1 MVELLM
7 ELLGYARKLLPLM
20 ELYTARRMATA
31 PVRDTANEE
40 FQSFAAEALRAN
52 RSDLMELRSGF
63 EAVQQR
69 LRVIDDQSAA
79 LQRETTRLIDQQ
91 RTIVIAAIVAAVASV
106 GALIL
111 SIVVVAR
118 R

>member
-1 MVELLM
+1 MLELLM
-7 ELLGYARKLLPLM
+7 ELLGYVRKLLPLM

-31 PVRDTANEE
+31 PTRDHASEE

-52 RSDLMELRSGF
+52 RSELMELRSGL

-69 LRVIDDQSAA
+69 LRVIDDQSSA